1 MKNKV
6 LASFSYG
13 LNARL
18 DAYILHLF
26 LFQWKFMYAKYNTVR
41 SLQYFFLN
49 NKKNMLYCKMAY
61 VSFLIHYT
69 FPKVL
74 NMYDC
79 LTLHMTPLVMTDFNW
94 KRAAFNF

>member
-6 LASFSYG
+6 LASFTYG

-26 LFQWKFMYAKYNTVR
+26 LFQWKINFMYAKYN
-41 SLQYFFLN
+41 
-49 NKKNMLYCKMAY
+49 NKKKKMLYCKMAH

-74 NMYDC
+74 NMYDR

-94 KRAAFNF
+94 ERAAFNF